1 MELLS
6 FLGTLPKR
14 RKDLEG
20 RAQELLSGRSS
31 VEEME
36 EEMRDRNLALVERL
50 RREKIRFTEFQRVAA
65 DETVT
70 AALAGIMFGYKS
82 KKLKDSQFAE
92 ATRSLPYL
100 WKLFNDIQKSINTG
114 RLESVNDYGEV
125 DDLLY
130 NALLDDPDRYEML
143 AEELGDF
150 DDELIEGRLE
160 GEMGVATWEGA
171 VGRLDR
177 YLVSPIYGFAASGA
191 MLLAATQGQTMMMR
205 VARADKRTCEDC
217 LNYAAQGWV
226 PIGTLPPPGQ
236 MCACHDR
243 CRCYIEY
250 R

>member
-6 FLGTLPKR
+6 YLGTVPTR

-20 RAQELLSGRSS
+20 RAKELLSGRSS

-36 EEMRDRNLALVERL
+36 DEMRDRNLALVERL
-50 RREKIRFTEFQRVAA
+50 RREKIRFTEFQRIAA

-92 ATRSLPYL
+92 ATRSLPFL

-143 AEELGDF
+143 AEELGDY
-150 DDELIEGRLE
+150 DDELIEGMLE
-160 GEMGVATWEGA
+160 GAGVATWDGA
-171 VGRLDR
+171 LGRMDR

-191 MLLAATQGQTMMMR
+191 MMLAATQGQKMMMR
-205 VARADKRTCEDC
+205 ICRLDKRTCQDC
-217 LNYAAQGWV
+217 RDYAAQGWV

>member
-6 FLGTLPKR
+6 YLGTVPKR

-20 RAQELLSGRSS
+20 RAEELLSGRPS
-31 VEEME
+31 VEAME

-50 RREKIRFTEFQRVAA
+50 RRQKIRFTEFQRIAA

-70 AALAGIMFGYKS
+70 AALAGLMFGYNS
-82 KKLKDSQFAE
+82 KKLKESQFAE

-114 RLESVNDYGEV
+114 RLESTNDYGEI
-125 DDLLY
+125 DDLVY
-130 NALLDDPDRYEML
+130 NALLDDPELYGVLVD
-143 AEELGDF
+143 ELGDY
-150 DDELIEGRLE
+150 DDELIDGNLE
-160 GEMGVATWEGA
+160 GEMGVATWDGA
-171 VGRLDR
+171 LGRTER
-177 YLVSPIYGFAASGA
+177 FLVTPIYGYAASGA
-191 MLLAATQGQTMMMR
+191 MMLASMQGQTMMMR
-205 VARADKRTCEDC
+205 VARSDKRTCNDC
-217 LNYAAQGWV
+217 REYAGQGWV

-243 CRCYIEY
+243 CRCYIDY

>member
-6 FLGTLPKR
+6 YLGTVPKR
-14 RKDLEG
+14 RKDLQA
-20 RAQELLSGRSS
+20 RAEELLSGRAS

-50 RREKIRFTEFQRVAA
+50 RREKIRFTEFQRIAA

-70 AALAGIMFGYKS
+70 AALAGLMFGYNS
-82 KKLKDSQFAE
+82 KKLKESQFAE

-100 WKLFNDIQKSINTG
+100 WKLFNDIKKSINTG
-114 RLESVNDYGEV
+114 RLESINDYGEI
-125 DDLLY
+125 DDLVY
-130 NALLDDPDRYEML
+130 NALLDDPELYGVL
-143 AEELGDF
+143 AEELGDY
-150 DDELIEGRLE
+150 DDDLIEGNLE
-160 GEMGVATWEGA
+160 GEMGVATWDGA
-171 VGRLDR
+171 LGRTER
-177 YLVSPIYGFAASGA
+177 FLVTPIYGFAASGA
-191 MLLAATQGQTMMMR
+191 MMLASMQGQTMMLR
-205 VARADKRTCEDC
+205 VARSDRRTCDDC
-217 LNYAAQGWV
+217 REYAGQGWV

>member
-6 FLGTLPKR
+6 YLGTVPKR

-20 RAQELLSGRSS
+20 RAKELLSGRSS

-36 EEMRDRNLALVERL
+36 DEMRDRNLALVERL
-50 RREKIRFTEFQRVAA
+50 RREKIRFTEFQRIAA

-92 ATRSLPYL
+92 ATRSLPFL

-143 AEELGDF
+143 AEELGDY
-150 DDELIEGRLE
+150 DDELIEGMLE
-160 GEMGVATWEGA
+160 GAGVATWDGA
-171 VGRLDR
+171 LGRMDR

-191 MLLAATQGQTMMMR
+191 MMLAATQGQKMMMR
-205 VARADKRTCEDC
+205 ICRLDKRTCQDC
-217 LNYAAQGWV
+217 RDYAAQGWV